1 MPLPKPHAGPSRRGL
16 LATDRILPAEGRSG
30 PPPKWP
36 SGHKPT
42 PAERAA
48 WRRLWSL
55 PQAVA
60 WEALP
65 GIPEVV
71 ERYARAS
78 CAVAADLD
86 AGEVRAAML
95 AQLRGLESDLGLT
108 PAALAR
114 LRWSIEPAAHI
125 EAVQVD
131 RRPVVRRMRPR
142 AIDPP
147 PRIADY
153 D

>member
-1 MPLPKPHAGPSRRGL
+1 MPLPKPNAGPSRRGL
-16 LATDRILPAEGRSG
+16 LATDRILPAAGRQG

-36 SGHKPT
+36 SGHKPSR
-42 PAERAA
+42 AERAA

-60 WEALP
+60 WETLP

-78 CAVAADLD
+78 CAVAKDLD
-86 AGEVRAAML
+86 EGQVRAAML

-114 LRWSIEPAAHI
+114 LRWSIEPQAYI
-125 EAVQVD
+125 EARQVD
-131 RRPVVRRMRPR
+131 PHPVVRRMRPR
-142 AIDPP
+142 AIDPV
-147 PRIADY
+147 PRLGD
-153 D
+153 